1 MIDNTIKL
9 IEENGKKIDI
19 ENIPFDDQ
27 EVYKLLTKG
36 LTIGVFQFES
46 SGMRISKKLEP
57 ITIEDLIAMNE
68 VIQTGPQQHRVISS
82 GASTAKQNSL
92 SGFKYGRYSERNVW
106 YYCLSR
112 TSNANSK

>member
-27 EVYKLLTKG
+27 EVYKLFTKG

-46 SGMRISKKLEP
+46 SGMREFLKE
-57 ITIEDLIAMNE
+57 TETNC
-68 VIQTGPQQHRVISS
+68 
-82 GASTAKQNSL
+82 N
-92 SGFKYGRYSERNVW
+92 
-106 YYCLSR
+106 
-112 TSNANSK
+112 